1 MPGGALNLIIKSI
14 NLLGNVVSV
23 GTREQ
28 TNWANFVDDR
38 RIRQNT
44 KIDRARRSSR
54 PQGPRSFT
62 VRPHDGSI
70 GLGSKNERNWARFG
84 MDAVGVV
91 WMWSDTNPF
100 L

>member
-28 TNWANFVDDR
+28 TN
-38 RIRQNT
+38 RQT
-44 KIDRARRSSR
+44 LSATDAPARTPKSTVHVVQADLKAPEASR
-54 PQGPRSFT
+54 YVHAMVQLVLGARTSE
-62 VRPHDGSI
+62 I
-70 GLGSKNERNWARFG
+70 GLGLGWMGSAWFG
-84 MDAVGVV
+84 CR
-91 WMWSDTNPF
+91 SDTNPF